1 DLVIDGKVSK
11 VIITYKD
18 RLSRV
23 GFDLFKHLFAKYH
36 TEIIVMS
43 ELNDKKTDQQEI
55 FEEIISLLHAFS
67 MRMYSSRRKK
77 IKEALE
83 EKGGENNGW
92 KQKSKK
98 ATLQA
103 FKNIRAKKT
112 EIQYEYLV
120 EKHVI
125 RANDSRYLTLDK
137 YAHLDNNIYN
147 QALYRFRQSLFKG
160 KWLSYGALDKS
171 FKQSYQQ
178 KDCMLYR
185 SMKSVHLAQQVL
197 KLVIQNMTSWNKA

>member
-1 DLVIDGKVSK
+1 MLV
-11 VIITYKD
+11 
-18 RLSRV
+18 R
-23 GFDLFKHLFAKYH
+23 
-36 TEIIVMS
+36 
-43 ELNDKKTDQQEI
+43 
-55 FEEIISLLHAFS
+55 
-67 MRMYSSRRKK
+67 
-77 IKEALE
+77 
-83 EKGGENNGW
+83 

-98 ATLQA
+98 TTLQT
-103 FKNIRAKKT
+103 FRDIRAKKT

-137 YAHLDNNIYN
+137 YAHLANNIYN

-160 KWLSYGALDKS
+160 KWLSYGALDRS

-185 SMKSVHLAQQVL
+185 SMKSVHLA
-197 KLVIQNMTSWNKA
+197 